1 MSAHRDDRG
10 LAAVARVRGVREQ
23 DSRIGLRLAATEA
36 TAQRRRAE
44 ELHERLA
51 IAEIPAVTTPGMLL
65 ARRTALAV
73 LGEDGRAA
81 RVEAASAV
89 RLSEQAHHR
98 WDADRTRLAAVDHLL
113 ARRAEGRR
121 AEAARREQKDADDLA
136 AQRWLR
142 TTGSPDGRF
151 TTSST
156 TGGQP

>member
-1 MSAHRDDRG
+1 MSKVHAEDRG

-23 DSRIGLRLAATEA
+23 DSRIGLRLAAAEA
-36 TAQRRRAE
+36 ASRGRQAD

-51 IAEIPAVTTPGMLL
+51 VAEVPDVSTPGLLL

-73 LGEDGRAA
+73 LGEDGRTA

-98 WDADRTRLAAVDHLL
+98 WDADRARLAAVDHLL
-113 ARRAEGRR
+113 ERRAERRR
-121 AEAARREQKDADDLA
+121 AEAARRDQKDADDIA

-142 TTGSPDGRF
+142 ASEREEAR
-151 TTSST
+151 
-156 TGGQP
+156 